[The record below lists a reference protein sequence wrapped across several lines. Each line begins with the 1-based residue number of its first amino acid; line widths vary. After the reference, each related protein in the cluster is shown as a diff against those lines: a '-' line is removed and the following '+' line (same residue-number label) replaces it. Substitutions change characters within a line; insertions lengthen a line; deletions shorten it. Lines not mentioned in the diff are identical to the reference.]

1 MASYIRLYFLD
12 MNMKAINRE
21 LSWLSFNARVLQEAL
36 DPSVPLIER
45 FRFLGIYSNNLD
57 EFFRVRVAEVKRM
70 MVLKQKKVYGFSG
83 SAEGLYKEIR
93 KVVMHQQD
101 LFEACYSELIQLLEQ
116 EHIYFINETIN
127 DLEIISQINVFYRET
142 FKHMLFPIIIDKK
155 ATFPELRDDVIYLA
169 VKIQKKGLANRY
181 AILQIPS
188 GNNRFFVINR
198 PDATSI
204 ILADDIIR
212 LKLQDI
218 FSTGSND
225 KITAYTFKFTR
236 DSELDLDDDIS
247 QSYSEKIERSLKK
260 RKKGVPVRFVYDES
274 MPEDLLSYLLTC
286 LGLKKTTNAIPG
298 GRYHNFKDFLQFPDF
313 NRKHLVYQA
322 QPPHA
327 HSSLETPGPLIEKIR
342 KKDILLH
349 FPYQKFDY
357 IIDILREAAI
367 DPLVTEIKINVY
379 RLAPNSQI
387 MRALIAAIYNR
398 KEVVVVMELRARF
411 DEENNLQWSNELKEY
426 GARVIY
432 GVPNLKVHSKLLYI
446 KRQIK
451 GEDQSIAYI
460 GTGNFNEK
468 TAKVYTDFALLTGDK
483 RVIGEVSKVFKLLEN
498 NMERVSFR
506 NLLVSPFNYRRKFI
520 QLIEQEIGFAKKYQP
535 ALIRIKLNNLTD
547 QQMIEKLLEASLA
560 GVKVELIV
568 RGICCLKTNLK
579 KNPNLVVISIVDRYL
594 EHARCMVFGNGGTPL
609 FFIGSADLMER
620 NLDYRIEVG
629 TPIYD
634 KELQDEITEIFEY
647 QWRGTVKSRWIS
659 ADMTN
664 EYRRTGDAPFHA
676 QKNLYLKYTLD

>member
-1 MASYIRLYFLD
+1 
-12 MNMKAINRE
+12 
-21 LSWLSFNARVLQEAL
+21 
-36 DPSVPLIER
+36 
-45 FRFLGIYSNNLD
+45 
-57 EFFRVRVAEVKRM
+57 
-70 MVLKQKKVYGFSG
+70 
-83 SAEGLYKEIR
+83 
-93 KVVMHQQD
+93 
-101 LFEACYSELIQLLEQ
+101 
-116 EHIYFINETIN
+116 
-127 DLEIISQINVFYRET
+127 
-142 FKHMLFPIIIDKK
+142 
-155 ATFPELRDDVIYLA
+155 
-169 VKIQKKGLANRY
+169 
-181 AILQIPS
+181 
-188 GNNRFFVINR
+188 
-198 PDATSI
+198 
-204 ILADDIIR
+204 
-212 LKLQDI
+212 
-218 FSTGSND
+218 
-225 KITAYTFKFTR
+225 
-236 DSELDLDDDIS
+236 
-247 QSYSEKIERSLKK
+247 
-260 RKKGVPVRFVYDES
+260 
-274 MPEDLLSYLLTC
+274 
-286 LGLKKTTNAIPG
+286 
-298 GRYHNFKDFLQFPDF
+298 
-313 NRKHLVYQA
+313 
-322 QPPHA
+322 
-327 HSSLETPGPLIEKIR
+327 
-342 KKDILLH
+342 
-349 FPYQKFDY
+349 
-357 IIDILREAAI
+357 
-367 DPLVTEIKINVY
+367 
-379 RLAPNSQI
+379 
-387 MRALIAAIYNR
+387 
-398 KEVVVVMELRARF
+398 MELRARF

-520 QLIEQEIGFAKKYQP
+520 QLIEKEIKFAKNFQP

-560 GVKVELIV
+560 GVRVELIV

-594 EHARCMVFGNGGTPL
+594 EHARCMVFGNGGKPL

-659 ADMTN
+659 ADMKN